1 MTIRPFHS
9 VIFKRGVWRVERSV
23 MCEDLRFKHPFIC
36 IISGP
41 SGSGK
46 SSFCIKLL
54 QNLGSFSTETRFD
67 GGILWCYGES
77 NAVPCVD
84 VGRKI
89 QFHEGVPDNFANAGN
104 KLV

>member
-1 MTIRPFHS
+1 
-9 VIFKRGVWRVERSV
+9 
-23 MCEDLRFKHPFIC
+23 MCEDLRFKHPFTC

-54 QNLGSFSTETRFD
+54 QNLESLSTETRFD
-67 GGILWCYGES
+67 GGILWWYGES
-77 NAVPCVD
+77 NAVPSVD

-89 QFHEGVPDNFANAGN
+89 QFQEGVLINR
-104 KLV
+104 VR